1 MARVTVE
8 DCVEKVPNRF
18 DLVLL
23 ASHRS
28 RNISAGSSLTVDRD
42 NDKTPVVALRELA
55 EDNLD
60 LDELRESLVSNLQR
74 VITDDDMPEEVQEE
88 AAPVLALEHGET
100 KTQEMSEADLLRA
113 LQGDRDNDST
123 TRF

>member
-8 DCVEKVPNRF
+8 DCIEKVPNRF

-28 RNISAGSSLTVDRD
+28 RNISAGSALTVDRD

-55 EDNLD
+55 EETLD
-60 LDELRESLVSNLQR
+60 LDDLRESLVVGLQR
-74 VITDDDMPEEVQEE
+74 VIFDDDMPEEQEE
-88 AAPVLALEHGET
+88 EAPVLALEHSET
-100 KTQEMSEADLLRA
+100 KPAEMSEADVLRA
-113 LQGDRDNDST
+113 LQGDRDNDSSS
-123 TRF
+123 RF

>member
-28 RNISAGSSLTVDRD
+28 RNISAGSALTVDRD
-42 NDKTPVVALRELA
+42 NDKTPVVSLRELA
-55 EDNLD
+55 EETLD
-60 LDELRESLVSNLQR
+60 LEDLRESLVVGLQR
-74 VITDDDMPEEVQEE
+74 VITDDDMPDEVEE
-88 AAPVLALEHGET
+88 APLLNLEHGEA
-100 KTQEMSEADLLRA
+100 QPQAEMSEQDLLRA
-113 LQGDRDNDST
+113 LQSDRDNDNSS
-123 TRF
+123 RF

>member
-55 EDNLD
+55 EGNLE
-60 LDELRESLVSNLQR
+60 LDELRESLVTNLQR

-100 KTQEMSEADLLRA
+100 KAQEMSEADLLRA

>member
-23 ASHRS
+23 ASHRA
-28 RNISAGSSLTVDRD
+28 RNISAGSELTVDRD

-55 EDNLD
+55 EETLQLD
-60 LDELRESLVSNLQR
+60 DLRESLVIGLQR
-74 VITDDDMPEEVQEE
+74 VIIDDDMPEEEE
-88 AAPVLALEHGET
+88 QAPMLALEHGEAAPT
-100 KTQEMSEADLLRA
+100 EMSEADMLRA
-113 LQGDRDNDST
+113 LQSDRDNGPDN
-123 TRF
+123 RF